1 MTEEQKPANA
11 DDFIAALESK
21 GRLGWRAAVE
31 IMEPFGKVPGNFTE
45 SIRFLLQNYEQGGT
59 ALPLSAQNH
68 ILRLMNNNT
77 IKAAYYYITKYYR
90 PEALEGKESIS
101 TKELFNAYSAIDHAG
116 ILTFAYLFRNL
127 SKKTDSEE
135 WEYVE
140 TPLSEALALG
150 ACVGSSIPEVGL
162 GFGLL
167 CRGLRYLSFAPF
179 LRDNRRGFKEYRRH
193 LKANDL
199 PFDLS
204 FEEKTWACNSIQ
216 VAAIIMERMGFS
228 RQMTFQFVAA
238 AEHDAKSIPDELFG
252 IRFRMAE
259 ALIDNY
265 SETGEVLD
273 NCPAWV
279 GKKLPFTTD
288 ARGALLTKLNKVLP
302 NLHNY
307 DWISKGSAS
316 INPDST
322 PELFR
327 KATATAPE
335 EKIEAVPDSLLEA

>member
-1 MTEEQKPANA
+1 MTDERRPSHT
-11 DDFIAALESK
+11 DDFIATLESK

-77 IKAAYYYITKYYR
+77 IKAAYYFITKYYR
-90 PEALEGKESIS
+90 PEVLEGKESIS

-140 TPLSEALALG
+140 TPLAEALALG

-167 CRGLRYLSFAPF
+167 CRGLRYLAFAPF

-199 PFDLS
+199 PFDMP
-204 FEEKTWACNSIQ
+204 FEEKSWACNNIQ

-228 RQMTFQFVAA
+228 RHMGFQFVAA
-238 AEHDAKSIPDELFG
+238 AEHDAKSTPDELFG

-259 ALIDNY
+259 ALIDHY

-279 GKKLPFTTD
+279 GKKFPFSTD
-288 ARGALLTKLNKVLP
+288 ARGRLLTKLNQVIP
-302 NLHNY
+302 NLNKY
-307 DWISKGSAS
+307 DWVSKSSAS
-316 INPDST
+316 INPDSA
-322 PELFR
+322 PHFFH
-327 KATATAPE
+327 KPTAAAPE
-335 EKIEAVPDSLLEA
+335 EKVEAVPDSLLEA